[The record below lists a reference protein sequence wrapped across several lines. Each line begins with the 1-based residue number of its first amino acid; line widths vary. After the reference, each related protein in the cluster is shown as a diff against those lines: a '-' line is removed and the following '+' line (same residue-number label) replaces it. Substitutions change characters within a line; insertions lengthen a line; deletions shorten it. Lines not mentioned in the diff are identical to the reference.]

1 VESRYARPETLGPD
15 TASTGS
21 RNPSFPFSEILRSCG
36 NKVTKISLAFIDK
49 TLGQTDDSES
59 ASSEAHI
66 AIPIS
71 GKAGANFFKHLARC
85 ALHATDLPMGFV
97 FYDNP
102 LLFLSE
108 RAVEIEGGADQR
120 EMGEGLR
127 KVSERFTAAA
137 GFLSIEA
144 HMIGIAQ
151 HPFKE

>member
-1 VESRYARPETLGPD
+1 MEPRHARPETLGPD

-36 NKVTKISLAFIDK
+36 SKVTKISLAFIDK
-49 TLGQTDDSES
+49 TLGLTNDSES
-59 ASSEAHI
+59 ASSEARI
-66 AIPIS
+66 AIPVS
-71 GKAGANFFKHLARC
+71 GKLSHIFLSI
-85 ALHATDLPMGFV
+85 LHGVHCMRPTCLWSSFLH
-97 FYDNP
+97 NP

-108 RAVEIEGGADQR
+108 GAVEIEGGADQG

-127 KVSERFTAAA
+127 KVPERFAAA
-137 GFLSIEA
+137 ADFLCIEA